1 MVVSSGPH
9 RVANVASTKGF
20 TRSTI
25 CAAKAMPAPDGPMKF
40 GSTSGVSSR
49 TRSASGWSMP
59 TMMCGSMSPS
69 ATSASIAVSALYPRW
84 VNTQAPS
91 VKYTTG
97 SGLEPS

>member
-1 MVVSSGPH
+1 MVVFSGPH

-25 CAAKAMPAPDGPMKF
+25 CAAKAMPPPDGPMKF
-40 GSTSGVSSR
+40 GSSSGVSSR
-49 TRSASGWSMP
+49 TREGSSWSMA

-69 ATSASIAVSALYPRW
+69 ATSASIAVSALYPSL

-97 SGLEPS
+97 SRVEPS